1 MVLKTMES
9 KVDLCEI
16 WIHMKLRVL
25 SGLLLV
31 ILTVSVCSPATSAW
45 AAQADVSSVPN
56 TPSAPPSLFKR
67 AAPESFR
74 CERLYSYDGKLIGC
88 DSNVRPD
95 GEGIRPLLSDVP
107 AANTELN
114 IYQRNRASLRN
125 TAYFGTL
132 GLAILIAGAVAG
144 GGSGKQVM
152 LLSGGSI
159 MAGSFLYGFTS
170 LRANE
175 SHLNEAVRLHNLAKP
190 DKPIEL
196 QFSTGIGF

>member
-1 MVLKTMES
+1 MES
-9 KVDLCEI
+9 NGELCEI
-16 WIHMKLRVL
+16 WIHMKRRVL
-25 SGLLLV
+25 SGLFLV
-31 ILTVSVCSPATSAW
+31 ILTLSACSPAHFAW
-45 AAQADVSSVPN
+45 AEQADVSSVPN

-74 CERLYSYDGKLIGC
+74 CQRFYSYDGKLIGC

-95 GEGIRPLLSDVP
+95 GEGLRPYLSDVP

-114 IYQRNRASLRN
+114 IYQRNRATLRN

-132 GLAILIAGAVAG
+132 GLVVAIAGAVVG
-144 GGSGKQVM
+144 GGAGKQVM
-152 LLSGGSI
+152 ILSGGSI
-159 MAGSFLYGFTS
+159 LAGSFLYGFTS
-170 LRANE
+170 MRANE